1 AMAVQIVGAIV
12 CCMAKSFE
20 TSSNFLPN
28 LEIMVSSM
36 QKKTG
41 CDFRESGMSFKA
53 RDAVTFMN
61 LE

>member
-1 AMAVQIVGAIV
+1 
-12 CCMAKSFE
+12 
-20 TSSNFLPN
+20 
-28 LEIMVSSM
+28 
-36 QKKTG
+36 TG

>member
-1 AMAVQIVGAIV
+1 MGTQS
-12 CCMAKSFE
+12 MRLTKQWPFS
-20 TSSNFLPN
+20 PN

>member
-1 AMAVQIVGAIV
+1 WS
-12 CCMAKSFE
+12 KSFE